1 MSFLSNMRIGLR
13 LAISFLVLLLL
24 LVGISIVAL
33 TRMKEQ
39 ALASEVIINQDVT
52 RVMYTNAIKAQ
63 AQKAALTLLQIL
75 PTPERDDRIKLYK
88 AMDKENLML
97 DQTLA
102 KVAKSYGETKPE
114 QLTNII
120 KLRETYSA
128 NFLETV
134 EYVEVDAEYA
144 IEHYNDSTRRS
155 LEALLDEITAFQQ
168 FEQQRMLNEQT
179 ATEAAN
185 QSAQQFVIV
194 LALLALILGLFLATT
209 VSRSII
215 HPIKDAVDFA
225 RDIAKGNLR
234 PHKSTPRNDEI
245 GELNTALNDMR
256 DGLFSLISS
265 IRESSENIQSSAT
278 DLSNPVNLVNSGS
291 LQQVDAVDEISSVIV
306 EFSRQS
312 NQSTTTAQEAKNQST
327 NARDLASTG
336 QEMIE
341 NATGEF
347 AKISETISGSAQ
359 AVEVLYDRAKAV
371 RELVTIVS
379 QIADQTNLLALNAAI
394 EAARAGESGR
404 GFSVVADEV
413 RALASRTASA
423 TVEINTV
430 IDAIEKETENV
441 VSKISVGKTEMEQ
454 GVSLLQQMVEPLIN
468 LRIGAQ
474 SSLESLQLLE
484 TSVASQAHE
493 SQQIGINI
501 EHISNKAGENQS
513 AIEAVTNTTQNLTL
527 MADGLSNQVKKFQ
540 LN

>member
-1 MSFLSNMRIGLR
+1 MSFLSNIRIGLR
-13 LAISFLVLLLL
+13 LGISFIVLLLL
-24 LVGISIVAL
+24 LLGISILAL

-39 ALASEVIINQDVT
+39 AMASEVIISQDVS
-52 RVMYTNAIKAQ
+52 RVMHTNSIKAQ

-88 AMDKENLML
+88 AMDKENKML
-97 DQTLA
+97 DQTLVV
-102 KVAKSYGETKPE
+102 VADTYGDMKPS
-114 QLTNII
+114 QLTNLI
-120 KLRETYSA
+120 KLRKIYSE

-134 EYVEVDAEYA
+134 EYVEADPEYA
-144 IEHYNDSTRRS
+144 IAHYNESTRPS
-155 LEALLDEITAFQQ
+155 LEALLAEITAFQN
-168 FEQQRMLNEQT
+168 FEQQRMRDEQA

-185 QSAQQFVIV
+185 QSAQQLVIGLAV
-194 LALLALILGLFLATT
+194 IALLLGLFLAIV

-215 HPIKDAVDFA
+215 NPIKDAVEFA
-225 RDIAKGNLR
+225 REIAQGNLK
-234 PHKSTPRNDEI
+234 PHRSAPRSDEI
-245 GELNTALNDMR
+245 GELNNALNEMR

-265 IRESSENIQSSAT
+265 IRESSENIQLSAS
-278 DLSNPVNLVNSGS
+278 DLASPVNLVNDGS
-291 LQQVDAVDEISSVIV
+291 VQQVDAVNEISDVIV

-312 NQSTTTAQEAKNQST
+312 NQSATTAQEAKTQST
-327 NARDLASTG
+327 NARDLASSG
-336 QEMIE
+336 QVMIE
-341 NATGEF
+341 NATSEF
-347 AKISETISGSAQ
+347 AKISDTISHSAQ

-413 RALASRTASA
+413 RALASRTADA

-441 VSKISVGKTEMEQ
+441 VSKISIGKAEMEE
-454 GVSLLQQMVEPLIN
+454 GVSMLQQMVEPLIN
-468 LRIGAQ
+468 LNAGAQ

-484 TSVASQAHE
+484 SSVANQADE
-493 SQQIGINI
+493 SAQIGVNI
-501 EHISNKAGENQS
+501 EHISTKASENKS
-513 AIEAVTNTTQNLTL
+513 AIDMVTNTTHNLCN
-527 MADGLSNQVKKFQ
+527 MANGLSEQVKKFT